1 MPTKKFAAPLRIAVV
16 GLGRMG
22 SIHAYHA
29 LELARETGICE
40 LVAVSTAFP
49 AHADQFFR
57 QTDTKIP
64 VFPSIEELAAANVC
78 DAAIIVTNTALHR
91 EHATL
96 MLDAGQR
103 IFLEKPLTGTLE
115 GDREFSSYLEREHPR
130 DVMLGFQR
138 RFDAPLLFAKQLLD
152 SGRIGR
158 LFKIYSALE
167 DSAPAPNG
175 FNSTGLLADMGIHNI
190 DEILWL
196 SGRTPRSAAVVG
208 SRIYSHRLTTCQED
222 FDDAML
228 LLDFDGDPGTEMI
241 GEVQVGRNHVA
252 GYRGET
258 VLYGEEG
265 QICVGR
271 FDGDPR
277 KVNVEVYRRRG
288 SPAFSKSFATRNY
301 NEPLPEFVDRFGAA
315 YKDELRIF
323 IQCCLDGSEF
333 PTRHLDALRAQ
344 EIIEAGMSAIVSR
357 ASMAEIRYA
366 NPVSFRNL

>member
-1 MPTKKFAAPLRIAVV
+1 VTSYQATMPTKKFAAPLRIAVV

-115 GDREFSSYLEREHPR
+115 GDREFSSYLE
-130 DVMLGFQR
+130 
-138 RFDAPLLFAKQLLD
+138 
-152 SGRIGR
+152 